1 MKTNARLFALTL
13 LLGANAS
20 AASFVAVGEN
30 AELFLTAN
38 VSVAMDDNIYLR
50 PSNEADDTIVSF
62 MPGLDFVFGQNAATS
77 GNVYYRH
84 QFLRY
89 SDFSQQDTDLANVGL
104 NTLYNN
110 GKSKFNF
117 GVSFAELAQNDTSVA
132 GAIIE
137 RDMTTVRASG
147 EVGVSEKTSIGA
159 GVNLEKNSYALSS
172 FTDSTVWNVP
182 VDMYFEYSPKLQASV
197 GYRYRNTDLSGAAL
211 DSKDHFFSVGAR
223 GEFTP
228 KLTGQIRIGYT
239 LRDFSNNTDDSDF
252 GAEAN
257 LTYAFSEKTSMS
269 INALSDYGST
279 PVGDSTQAKS
289 FGISTN
295 TRVNE
300 QWSWNTNLSYRTTEY
315 TRRND
320 DIVQGGLGVAY
331 TYSNF
336 VNFAASYTVKSN
348 SSDPRLVANAAENNA
363 RTSAARNAEF
373 DNSVF
378 SLAANIR
385 Y

>member
-1 MKTNARLFALTL
+1 MKTNARALAAAL
-13 LLGANAS
+13 LLGANAAM

-38 VSVAMDDNIYLR
+38 ATVTIDDNIYLR
-50 PSNEADDTIVSF
+50 PSNEADDLILSF
-62 MPGLDFVFGQNAATS
+62 TPGLDFVFGRNAATS

-89 SDFSQQDTDLANVGL
+89 SDYSMQDTDLANIGL
-104 NTLYNN
+104 NTAYAN

-117 GVSFAELAQNDTSVA
+117 GVSFAELAQNDASVA

-137 RDMTTVRASG
+137 RDLTSVRASG
-147 EVGVSEKTSIGA
+147 EVGVTEKTSIGA
-159 GVNLEKNSYALSS
+159 GVNLEKNSYALPT

-197 GYRYRNTDLSGAAL
+197 GYRYRNTELSGAAL

-257 LTYAFSEKTSMS
+257 LTYAFSEKTSVS
-269 INALSDYGST
+269 INALSDYNST
-279 PVGDSTQAKS
+279 PVGASTQVKRVGFS
-289 FGISTN
+289 SS
-295 TRVNE
+295 TRVSE
-300 QWSWNTNLSYRTTEY
+300 QWSWNTNLSYATTKY
-315 TRRND
+315 DRRD
-320 DIVQGGLGVAY
+320 DSLVSGGLGLAY
-331 TYSNF
+331 TYSNY
-336 VNFAASYTVKSN
+336 VNFAASYSFRSN
-348 SSDPRLVANAAENNA
+348 SSDSTTALPGDLA
-363 RTSAARNAEF
+363 AARNAEF
-373 DNSVF
+373 DNNVF

>member
-1 MKTNARLFALTL
+1 MKTNARLFALAL

-38 VSVAMDDNIYLR
+38 VAVSMDDNIYLR
-50 PSNEADDTIVSF
+50 ASNEADDTIVSF
-62 MPGLDFVFGQNAATS
+62 TPGLDFVFGRNAATS

-89 SDFSQQDTDLANVGL
+89 SDYSQQDTDLANVGL
-104 NTLYNN
+104 NTLYNS

-117 GVSFAELAQNDTSVA
+117 GVSFAELAQNDNTVA

-137 RDMTTVRASG
+137 RDVTSVRASG

-159 GVNLEKNSYALSS
+159 GVNLEKNNYALGT

-197 GYRYRNTDLSGAAL
+197 GYRYRNTELSGAAL

-228 KLTGQIRIGYT
+228 KLTGQIRVGYT
-239 LRDFSNNTDDSDF
+239 LRDFSNNTDDTDF

-257 LTYAFSEKTSMS
+257 LTYAFSEKTSVA
-269 INALSDYGST
+269 INALSDYSST
-279 PVGDSTQAKS
+279 PVGASTQVKRLGVS
-289 FGISTN
+289 SN
-295 TRVNE
+295 TRVTE
-300 QWSWNTNLSYRTTEY
+300 QWSWNANLSYSVTEY
-315 TRRND
+315 DRRED
-320 DIVQGGLGVAY
+320 SLVSGGLGLTY
-331 TYSNF
+331 IYSNF
-336 VNFAASYTVKSN
+336 VNFAATYSVRSN
-348 SSDPRLVANAAENNA
+348 SSDSKTALPGDI
-363 RTSAARNAEF
+363 TAARNAEF